1 MQKEV
6 VQELIAGK
14 LIDVNFNQDSE
25 ILYGRYAYNQLTIG
39 NYFIDFSNNGL
50 DLDLQQYQEKF
61 IANQYYKVPGHLQ
74 WNYYLIF
81 LRANYQ
87 EEEKL
92 RIEKDDIFTRKYVFN
107 PAELKE
113 YFNYQKSESSVDTDV
128 ISTWKEKLK
137 AVDLDEAYSETPYTQ
152 AIPRFLSKEVIKDI
166 QQDQV
171 TTEQEQTLTINK
183 ISQLSL
189 KQNYRKFPL
198 TREFALGQV
207 NLLKGV
213 NGSGKTSF
221 LESIELI
228 VTGKN
233 NRDPYFAEPNG
244 CIEAKYNNENEVSDS
259 YAPGN
264 NNKYRERDISWYSSA
279 YKTGNDLYVAFN
291 RYNFYDSDAAYNLSY
306 KSDVNTLSKF
316 LSSIALGPEF
326 NRIQSR
332 LKGFLERLS
341 KEHSNRKRVIE
352 DETDRAK
359 NAKATLEAIK
369 TESDPQIIFKSFIS
383 YATEISWKK
392 ELPKQFEDS
401 FADYETQYQAVKSL
415 INSLNQLLITIK
427 LRNSAALKAELKKI
441 EEALV
446 ASKKN
451 KESIG
456 QIKDSSKSKISQ
468 LNRNNDDLKLLEPA
482 NKYFAEEKSFS
493 LLNLS
498 EQIIKLSAEI
508 NKISRVSELEAQ
520 ISDKAIFQNNKS
532 FKAFKAELIESDENL
547 FNKQQQ
553 LKSQITNL
561 KLNLDK
567 LQGVVSEIK
576 TSGKQYLSLKA
587 DADSCPLC
595 ETKYP
600 YAELSDRISTI
611 ANDIK
616 ENVALDEL
624 GKQLIIIDSDSS
636 KCKAVIKDIELI
648 ESAISQIQIEKN
660 YSDLILTDIGN
671 LINST
676 KDSLSLKKSENTK
689 LLLLQQELFDKGL
702 NEAEFK
708 EIKESIETSFE
719 NLRLTYSYKDIYLET
734 INGIKKSSSELDVEI
749 KKAQEKVEELESSAK
764 KIIADVAPSVNY
776 LDFENEFNYRI
787 DLLKKGISYFDQIN
801 EYIENLASDDIGD
814 IDLKLDKLNKVSE
827 ELKKAKSNQ
836 KELTLANQI
845 ITESDKKIKLLKP
858 ECERIEQGLAVINDI
873 LDNHNE
879 ASVLGN
885 FIESNE
891 AEIQEIFQNI
901 HTPHEFSRIIF
912 NVEQNTVLLKRRIDE
927 KEVPMSKIST
937 GQRSALALSIF
948 IALHKKLKH
957 GPNILLFD
965 DPVTYTDD
973 LNILSF
979 LDYLRELVINEN
991 RQLFFA
997 TANQKL
1003 AGLFEKKFAFLESE
1017 FKIFPFDRQS
1027 HYIQN
1032 E

>member
-14 LIDVNFNQDSE
+14 LIDVNFNQDSN
-25 ILYGRYAYNQLTIG
+25 ILYGRYAYNEFTVG
-39 NYFIDFSNNGL
+39 NYFIDYSNNGL
-50 DLDLQQYQEKF
+50 DLDLREYQEKF

-81 LRANYQ
+81 LRENYR

-107 PAELKE
+107 PNELKE
-113 YFNYQKSESSVDTDV
+113 YFNYTKSESSVETDV

-152 AIPRFLSKEVIKDI
+152 AIPRFLSKDVIKDI

-171 TTEQEQTLTINK
+171 TTEQKKNLSINK
-183 ISQLSL
+183 ISHLSL

-198 TREFALGQV
+198 TREFTLGQV

-228 VTGKN
+228 VAGKN
-233 NRDPYFAEPNG
+233 NREPSFAEPNG

-259 YAPGN
+259 YAPRN
-264 NNKYRERDISWYSSA
+264 NSKYRERDISWYSSA
-279 YKTGNDLYVAFN
+279 YKTGNDLYLAFN
-291 RYNFYDSDAAYNLSY
+291 RYNFYDSDAAYHLSY

-316 LSSIALGPEF
+316 LSSIVLGPEF

-341 KEHSNRKRVIE
+341 KEYINRKRMIG

-359 NAKATLEAIK
+359 SAKATLEAIK
-369 TESDPQIIFKSFIS
+369 KGSDPQTIFKTFIA
-383 YATEISWKK
+383 YAVEIKWKK
-392 ELPKQFEDS
+392 ELPTQFEDS
-401 FADYETQYQAVKSL
+401 FTNYETQYQSVSSL
-415 INSLNQLLITIK
+415 INSLNQLLISIK
-427 LRNSAALKAELKKI
+427 LRNSTALKAELKKI

-446 ASKKN
+446 VSKKN
-451 KESIG
+451 KESIE
-456 QIKDSSKSKISQ
+456 QINDSCKSKITQ
-468 LNRNNDDLKLLEPA
+468 LNRNYDDLKLLEPA
-482 NKYFAEEKSFS
+482 IKYFEEEKSFS

-498 EQIIKLSAEI
+498 EQIIKSSAEI
-508 NKISRVSELEAQ
+508 SKVSRVSELEAQ
-520 ISDKAIFQNNKS
+520 ISDKAIFQNNKT
-532 FKAFKAELIESDENL
+532 FKVVKAELIESNENL

-553 LKSQITNL
+553 LKLQISNL

-576 TSGKQYLSLKA
+576 TSGKQYLSLKT
-587 DADSCPLC
+587 DADSCPMC

-600 YAELSDRISTI
+600 YAELSDRISKI

-624 GKQLIIIDSDSS
+624 GKQLIIIDSEKS
-636 KCKAVIKDIELI
+636 KCNSVIKDIELI
-648 ESAISQIQIEKN
+648 ESAISQIQIDKN
-660 YSDLILTDIGN
+660 YVDMMLTDIGI

-676 KDSLSLKKSENTK
+676 KDSLSLKKSEYSK
-689 LLLLQQELFDKGL
+689 LLLLQQELLDKGL
-702 NEAEFK
+702 NETEFK
-708 EIKESIETSFE
+708 EIRKSIETSFE
-719 NLRLTYSYKDIYLET
+719 NLKFSYSYKDIYLET
-734 INGIKKSSSELDVEI
+734 SNGIKNSSSDLDEEI
-749 KKAQEKVEELESSAK
+749 KKAKVKVQELENSTK
-764 KIIADVAPSVNY
+764 KIIADAAPSINY
-776 LDFENEFNYRI
+776 LDFENEFKYKI
-787 DLLKKGISYFDQIN
+787 DLLNKGISYFDQIN
-801 EYIENLASDDIGD
+801 EYIEIMKSDDVDD
-814 IDLKLDKLNKVSE
+814 IDLRSNKLNKIFE

-836 KELTLANQI
+836 KELILASQI
-845 ITESDKKIKLLKP
+845 ISEADKTIKLLEP
-858 ECERIEQGLAVINDI
+858 ECERIEKGLAVINDI

-912 NVEQNTVLLKRRIDE
+912 SLEQNTVLLKRRIDGTE
-927 KEVPMSKIST
+927 TSMSKIST

-1003 AGLFEKKFAFLESE
+1003 AGLVEKKFAFLESE
-1017 FKIFPFDRQS
+1017 FKIFSFDRQS
-1027 HYIQN
+1027 
-1032 E
+1032 

>member
-6 VQELIAGK
+6 VQELVAGK
-14 LIDVNFNQDSE
+14 LIDLNFNQDSD
-25 ILYGRYAYNQLTIG
+25 ILFGRYAYNQFTIG

-50 DLDLQQYQEKF
+50 DLDLRQYQEKF

-81 LRANYQ
+81 LRENYL

-92 RIEKDDIFTRKYVFN
+92 RIEKDDIFTRKFVFSPN
-107 PAELKE
+107 ELKE
-113 YFNYQKSESSVDTDV
+113 YFNYQKSESSVDTDI

-137 AVDLDEAYSETPYTQ
+137 AVDLDESYSESPYTQ
-152 AIPRFLSKEVIKDI
+152 AISRFLSKEVIKDI
-166 QQDQV
+166 QKDQV
-171 TTEQEQTLTINK
+171 TTEREQTLSINK
-183 ISQLSL
+183 ISHLSL

-198 TREFALGQV
+198 TREFDLGQV

-233 NRDPYFAEPNG
+233 NREPSFTEPNG
-244 CIEAKYNNENEVSDS
+244 CIEAEYNNENEVSDS

-264 NNKYRERDISWYSSA
+264 NIKYRERDISWYSSA

-291 RYNFYDSDAAYNLSY
+291 RYNFYDSDAAFNLSY

-341 KEHSNRKRVIE
+341 KEHSNRKKVIQE
-352 DETDRAK
+352 ETNRATT
-359 NAKATLEAIK
+359 AKATLEAI
-369 TESDPQIIFKSFIS
+369 TTGSDPQTIFKSFIS
-383 YATEISWKK
+383 YASEIKWKK
-392 ELPKQFEDS
+392 VLPKQFEDS
-401 FADYETQYQAVKSL
+401 FADYETQYQSVSSL
-415 INSLNQLLITIK
+415 INSLNQLLIMIK
-427 LRNSAALKAELKKI
+427 LRNPTSLKAELKKM
-441 EEALV
+441 EEALF
-446 ASKKN
+446 ASKKI
-451 KESIG
+451 KESIE
-456 QIKDSSKSKISQ
+456 QIKASSKSKITQ

-482 NKYFAEEKSFS
+482 IKYFAEEKSFS

-498 EQIIKLSAEI
+498 ERIIKSSAEI
-508 NKISRVSELEAQ
+508 NIVSRVSELEAQ
-520 ISDKAIFQNNKS
+520 ITDKSIFQNKKS
-532 FKAFKAELIESDENL
+532 FKVFKAELIESNENL

-553 LKSQITNL
+553 LKLQISNL

-576 TSGKQYLSLKA
+576 TSGKQYLSLKT

-600 YAELSDRISTI
+600 YAELSERISTI
-611 ANDIK
+611 ANNIK

-624 GKQLIIIDSDSS
+624 GNQLIIIDSDSS

-648 ESAISQIQIEKN
+648 ESAISQIQIDKN
-660 YSDLILTDIGN
+660 YADLILTDICN

-676 KDSLSLKKSENTK
+676 KDSLRLKKSENSK
-689 LLLLQQELFDKGL
+689 LLLLQQELLDKGF
-702 NEAEFK
+702 NEMEFI
-708 EIKESIETSFE
+708 EIKERIETSFE
-719 NLRLTYSYKDIYLET
+719 NLRLSYSYKDIYLET
-734 INGIKKSSSELDVEI
+734 INGIKKSSNDLDGEI
-749 KKAQEKVEELESSAK
+749 KKAQEIVQELESSAK
-764 KIIADVAPSVNY
+764 KIIADLAPSVNY

-787 DLLKKGISYFDQIN
+787 DLLKKGIGFFDQIN
-801 EYIENLASDDIGD
+801 EYIESMTTDDVAD
-814 IDLKLDKLNKVSE
+814 IDLKSNKLNKIFE

-845 ITESDKKIKLLKP
+845 ITEANKTIKLLKP
-858 ECERIEQGLAVINDI
+858 ECERIEKGLAVINDI

-912 NVEQNTVLLKRRIDE
+912 SVNQNTVLLKRRIDE
-927 KEVPMSKIST
+927 TEVPMSKIST

-1027 HYIQN
+1027 YNIQN